1 MMSLGPLV
9 PPRNDRLRELQ
20 PGEPA
25 EFLRPIASTLYN
37 VARSQEST
45 MREYLRV
52 LLKRKWMVT
61 AVVVG
66 IFMAVAIA
74 SLRQTPIY
82 EAASQIVINKA
93 DSNLITFKD
102 SVPVV
107 DYYDQSDLDTE
118 VRILQSDL
126 MALQVI
132 RQLNLDKCPEFGG
145 HADQKQPNLVADPL
159 QPDSNRTSAL
169 LGSFRGNLHVTLIP
183 HTRIIGLIY

>member
-1 MMSLGPLV
+1 MSLGPLV
-9 PPRNDRLRELQ
+9 PRSNDPRSNVGLRELQ

-25 EFLRPIASTLYN
+25 EFLRPIGSTLYN
-37 VARSQEST
+37 LAPSQESM

-52 LLKRKWMVT
+52 LIKRKWMVIG
-61 AVVVG
+61 VVVG

-82 EAASQIVINKA
+82 EAASQILINKA

-102 SVPVV
+102 SMPVV

-169 LGSFRGNLHVTLIP
+169 LGS
-183 HTRIIGLIY
+183 